1 MWQWLL
7 RNFLQVGV
15 DACARRRLEGV
26 VVFFT
31 FAEVGED
38 DELAEDVASLRAEV
52 EGCKVHRLLG
62 LVRCRKNAVNERPM
76 HSVCDYRGFV
86 RRTLQRPF
94 TLFLGNFHEDVTE
107 VFVYCGDVGES
118 VFGHDTNI
126 LCGIQSR
133 LAQGVPGGAWTDGD
147 HPAVAGQVFGFSQSE
162 SVFTA
167 QEFLGAARVGLCERG
182 GGHGCQGNQNGSNDA
197 LEHGVLLRTW
207 VLEGT
212 SGLLGHEDLMYII

>member
-1 MWQWLL
+1 MVL
-7 RNFLQVGV
+7 F
-15 DACARRRLEGV
+15 A
-26 VVFFT
+26 FT
-31 FAEVGED
+31 EVGED

-52 EGCKVHRLLG
+52 ESCKVHGLLG
-62 LVRCRKNAVNERPM
+62 LVRCRKNTIHKEAV
-76 HSVCDYRGFV
+76 HASYCVFGLVAYAVQSAAGCV
-86 RRTLQRPF
+86 
-94 TLFLGNFHEDVTE
+94 LGNLQKDIAK

-167 QEFLGAARVGLCERG
+167 QEFLGAACVGLCERG

>member
-1 MWQWLL
+1 MVL
-7 RNFLQVGV
+7 
-15 DACARRRLEGV
+15 
-26 VVFFT
+26 
-31 FAEVGED
+31 FAFAKIGED
-38 DELAEDVASLRAEV
+38 DELAEDVTSLRAEV
-52 EGCKVHRLLG
+52 ERCKVHRLLG
-62 LVRCRKNAVNERPM
+62 FAQRLKNAVDERPM
-76 HSVCDYRGFV
+76 HSVCDYRGFI
-86 RRTLQRPF
+86 RRALQRPL
-94 TLFLGNFHEDVTE
+94 TLFLGDFHEDVTK

-167 QEFLGAARVGLCERG
+167 QEFLGAARVGLCDG
-182 GGHGCQGNQNGSNDA
+182 GGNGCQGNQGDSDDA